1 MGSCAIISLQTFH
14 YLTLSII
21 TPPLLAGLTSPSL
34 LTYSGGPSTV
44 SHVLDWRE
52 MAGRPT
58 ISSSSFSHLSA
69 TLDSAADGWRKLR
82 GAWAGGKQV
91 GTVEGEEGIGVGQKA
106 GVGVDEEIEEVWDFG
121 VDDRR
126 GWLIGLAWLAASA
139 IDIAPLYYLIR
150 RPTHILDF
158 SLTLNFVHL
167 ILATYY
173 AKSFPTSIFF
183 WVVQTLG
190 ALLMVSI
197 AEQLCVKREMR
208 TDLAAM
214 EWDPNLEPG
223 LGADDMGGES
233 IELAPR

>member
-1 MGSCAIISLQTFH
+1 VARDVVRYTHPLTLLVGSYAKYASGRLVLVLIPANLLLFVQIISLQTLH

-44 SHVLDWRE
+44 SHILDWRE

-106 GVGVDEEIEEVWDFG
+106 GVGVDEEMEEVWDFG

-139 IDIAPLYYLIR
+139 I
-150 RPTHILDF
+150 
-158 SLTLNFVHL
+158 
-167 ILATYY
+167 
-173 AKSFPTSIFF
+173 
-183 WVVQTLG
+183 
-190 ALLMVSI
+190 
-197 AEQLCVKREMR
+197 E
-208 TDLAAM
+208 
-214 EWDPNLEPG
+214 
-223 LGADDMGGES
+223 
-233 IELAPR
+233 